1 MTETPNPAVTISVD
15 LKKYRIRIYKSML
28 RLLGDP
34 PYIQLLVNPDNKCV
48 AIRGVEKAVPGDQ
61 SEKIKPQRLMA
72 DNSYELYSMSF
83 VKKLISV
90 VGNLEMNC
98 SYRLTGNIVSSHN
111 MAVFSMNTLTRIEN

>member
-48 AIRGVEKAVPGDQ
+48 AIRAVEKAVIIRH
-61 SEKIKPQRLMA
+61 KILKMKAP
-72 DNSYELYSMSF
+72 
-83 VKKLISV
+83 
-90 VGNLEMNC
+90 C
-98 SYRLTGNIVSSHN
+98 
-111 MAVFSMNTLTRIEN
+111 TR

>member
-34 PYIQLLVNPDNKCV
+34 TYIQLLVNPDNKCV